1 MCFNPSASSLFFK
14 CSDRLD
20 LQKPLSADRVVVG
33 VAGALPA
40 AALHPQGFFVTNRA
54 LELAEA
60 RDVLPLA
67 LGLIAIGA
75 DLATDPRG
83 CHHLSKFVDLL
94 VRPAACLLL
103 RVSVSRLCLCSAR
116 RQHHLLELQAVL
128 SLGRALT
135 SLCGPF
141 DHAMGC

>member
-1 MCFNPSASSLFFK
+1 M
-14 CSDRLD
+14 
-20 LQKPLSADRVVVG
+20 VVG

-103 RVSVSRLCLCSAR
+103 EKGVRVTVVALFGPQATPPPKAPSCAVPGSRFDQFLW
-116 RQHHLLELQAVL
+116 
-128 SLGRALT
+128 
-135 SLCGPF
+135 PF
-141 DHAMGC
+141 